1 MLRDMHFYVICFGN
15 PTEQRRKLDFVLH
28 VDLLAV
34 EGARNLKF
42 SVIKIIWKRQVFLI
56 CILSIFLASICDQ
69 SCVGI
74 SVMNKK

>member
-1 MLRDMHFYVICFGN
+1 MHLYIICFCN
-15 PTEQRRKLDFVLH
+15 STEQKRELDFVLY
-28 VDLLAV
+28 VDLLGI

-56 CILSIFLASICDQ
+56 CILSIFLASIYDQ
-69 SCVGI
+69 NCVGI